1 MWLLV
6 CAHGSLLL
14 IFPLAHEIEI
24 IFFDF
29 PMFTDLDGF
38 RSEKDGDRKG
48 RRR

>member
-1 MWLLV
+1 MWLII

-29 PMFTDLDGF
+29 LMLTDFDGF
-38 RSEKDGDRKG
+38 RSETDGEGKG
-48 RRR
+48 RRC